1 MALPGKYT
9 ARLNV
14 GGKSFTAPIEVK
26 LDPRVTTSMADLQKQ
41 FDLMVKV
48 RELLGAAHAGVLEM
62 RNVRAQMVALRKQ
75 LARNDKSKPAL
86 DLMDAIEKKMAP
98 AEAELIEVRAKTSQD
113 MCNYPTKLN
122 SKVAWLDNVV
132 DSADT
137 APTKQSYEFF
147 DLMKGIADKQLA
159 AWKEI
164 VAKDV
169 AALNEW
175 MKKENI
181 PAVALGYDRKDA
193 TKDADESDK
202 K

>member
-1 MALPGKYT
+1 
-9 ARLNV
+9 
-14 GGKSFTAPIEVK
+14 
-26 LDPRVTTSMADLQKQ
+26 
-41 FDLMVKV
+41 
-48 RELLGAAHAGVLEM
+48 
-62 RNVRAQMVALRKQ
+62 
-75 LARNDKSKPAL
+75 
-86 DLMDAIEKKMAP
+86 MAP

-137 APTKQSYEFF
+137 PPTKQSYEFF